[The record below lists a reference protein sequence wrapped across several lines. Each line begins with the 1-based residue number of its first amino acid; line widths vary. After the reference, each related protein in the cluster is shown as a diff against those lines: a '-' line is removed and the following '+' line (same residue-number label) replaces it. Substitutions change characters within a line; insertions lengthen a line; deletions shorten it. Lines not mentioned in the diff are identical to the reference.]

1 MSDETG
7 GLGGKPNSEITDQ
20 VVQKIG
26 QQILGMLA
34 AAGFTTTSAQYR
46 CVTPADL
53 GRLVC
58 AFTRIEDPRVRTEC
72 LSLIEAI
79 SGSPQR

>member
-7 GLGGKPNSEITDQ
+7 GPGGKPTSEITDQ
-20 VVQKIG
+20 IVQKIG
-26 QQILGMLA
+26 QQIQVILM
-34 AAGFTTTSAQYR
+34 AAGFTTASTQYR
-46 CVTPADL
+46 DVAPADL

-58 AFTRIEDPRVRTEC
+58 AFARIEDPRVRAEC